1 MQQQFSNFK
10 EFFKSIQILH
20 AAMFFGMVMIM
31 VMLKFLMGIE
41 DTSGGDLLFPAIGIS
56 LAISSVV
63 LGQIIFNNKMEGLKR
78 EKLSVAKKLEAYRGA
93 FILKLAL
100 LEGPALF
107 CLILHFLGG
116 NSLLFYTFLFV
127 LIIFAFERPLE
138 ARIKQQLN
146 LHPEDLVEIN

>member
-31 VMLKFLMGIE
+31 IILKFIVGIK
-41 DTSGGDLLFPAIGIS
+41 DTSDGDLLFPAMGIG
-56 LAISSVV
+56 LAISSLV
-63 LGQIIFNNKMEGLKR
+63 LGQIIFNNRMETLKKER
-78 EKLSVAKKLEAYRGA
+78 ITVAEKLEAYRSA
-93 FILKLAL
+93 FIIKLAL

-107 CLILHFLGG
+107 CLVLHFLNG
-116 NSLLFYTFLFV
+116 NPLLFYTFLFI
-127 LIIFAFERPLE
+127 LIIFAYERPIE

-146 LHPEDLVEIN
+146 LHAENLAAIN